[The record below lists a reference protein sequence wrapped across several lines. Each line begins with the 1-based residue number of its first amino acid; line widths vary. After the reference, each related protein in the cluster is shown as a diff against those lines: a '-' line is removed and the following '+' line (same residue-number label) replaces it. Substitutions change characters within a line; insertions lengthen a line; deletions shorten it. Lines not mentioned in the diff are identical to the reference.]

1 MLVSRADLEASLAR
15 IRAGVTDPRHGVYGP
30 HSPAWRLQRESLIFL
45 GGGRAAL
52 LQLAHPFVA
61 YGVEHHSQTRADVV
75 GRFQRTFAAVF
86 AMTFGDLDHAFVAA
100 RRVHAIHTRI
110 TGVIPEPV
118 GPFAAGTPYHANDV
132 DALLWVYA
140 TLIDTV
146 VQVTERVRGP
156 LAAAD
161 KDAYYVATWS
171 FARLFG
177 IPDAALPPDWPAFT
191 RYMASMF
198 ASPILTVAP
207 PARAMAAFL
216 VGRGPGQRQN
226 PLAATVEAVTSAL
239 LPDHLRAAFDLRHGL
254 RERATARAVLLAARP
269 AQRLAPAALRFLPA
283 YTDASRRIDGAGP
296 SPWAAWVERQL
307 FALAG
312 KVAGPRA

>member
-1 MLVSRADLEASLAR
+1 MLVTRADLEASLAR
-15 IRAGVTDPRHGVYGP
+15 LRADVVDPRHGIYGP

-61 YGVEHHSQTRADVV
+61 YGVEHHSKTRADVV

-86 AMTFGDLDHAFVAA
+86 AMTFGELDQAFVAA

-110 TGVIPEPV
+110 TGELPAI
-118 GPFAAGTPYHANDV
+118 GPFAAGTRYHANDV

-156 LAAAD
+156 LTPAA
-161 KDAYYVATWS
+161 KNAYYRDTWA
-171 FARLFG
+171 FARLFA
-177 IPDAALPPDWPAFT
+177 IPDAALPPDWAAFT
-191 RYMASMF
+191 RYVEGML

-207 PARAMAAFL
+207 PAREMAAFL

-226 PLAATVEAVTSAL
+226 ALAATVEAVTAAM
-239 LPDHLRAAFDLRHGL
+239 LPARLREAFHLRHGV
-254 RERATARAVLLAARP
+254 RERATARAVLAAARP
-269 AQRLAPAALRFLPA
+269 ARRLAPAALRFLPA
-283 YTDASRRIDGAGP
+283 YTDASRRIDGLGP
-296 SPWAAWVERQL
+296 SAWAAWVERQL
-307 FALAG
+307 FQLAG
-312 KVAGPRA
+312 RVATPT